1 MRKALTE
8 QQITAFRIRLCA
20 AAEQLFVIHGVSGVT
35 MRQITQQL
43 GVSQTTPYKY
53 FADKDE
59 IVAAV
64 RASVFRRFCDRLEE
78 ATVGAGAAENA
89 RAVGKAYLTFALDEP
104 DAYNLMYDIYQPHA
118 SAYPELQHELARSR
132 KCMTLYVQA
141 LIDEGSLK
149 GDAEEL
155 GQYFWA
161 AAHGLIML
169 YTKGFIPPGDDLES
183 LNERMIRYI
192 WKGWL
197 VDSVPLATKPKA
209 NKKSTQPLA

>member
-8 QQITAFRIRLCA
+8 KQIQDFRLRLCA
-20 AAEQLFVIHGVSGVT
+20 AAERLFVTHGVTGVT
-35 MRQITQQL
+35 MRQIAQQL

-53 FADKDE
+53 FVDKDE
-59 IVAAV
+59 ILAAV
-64 RASVFRRFCDRLEE
+64 RASVFRRFCDRLEG
-78 ATVGAGAAENA
+78 ASVGADAAKNA
-89 RAVGKAYLTFALDEP
+89 RAIGKAYLSFAIDEP
-104 DAYNLMYDIYQPHA
+104 DAYHLMYDIYQPHA
-118 SAYPELQHELARSR
+118 SAYPELQQELARSR

-169 YTKGFIPPGDDLES
+169 YTKGFIPPGDNLSS
-183 LNERMIRYI
+183 LNDRMIRYI

-197 VDSVPLATKPKA
+197 ADSGT
-209 NKKSTQPLA
+209 N